1 MPVSQRNVLKESRA
15 VGVSQKNAGMP
26 LLQPAPCS
34 RVSCLYSGSG
44 LTCED
49 GHPRMH
55 FTLCLSGT
63 SGPPFFRLLSLSCWP
78 GEPDFLSKM
87 DGSEVN
93 IEMDRTEA
101 FLFWF
106 WFSIIPH
113 LAISVHSVTMESDFN
128 SQELQYS

>member
-1 MPVSQRNVLKESRA
+1 
-15 VGVSQKNAGMP
+15 
-26 LLQPAPCS
+26 
-34 RVSCLYSGSG
+34 
-44 LTCED
+44 
-49 GHPRMH
+49 
-55 FTLCLSGT
+55 
-63 SGPPFFRLLSLSCWP
+63 
-78 GEPDFLSKM
+78 M

-93 IEMDRTEA
+93 IEMDGTEA